1 MICVSIGRGRHRH
14 MMAEHR
20 HLVEQGAG
28 LVELRLDYLRS
39 KINLP
44 RLLENR
50 PSPVVIT
57 IRREQ
62 DGGMYAGTEEQRTVL
77 LRTAI
82 AAGVDYVDLE
92 EDVASKI
99 PRFGKTKRIVSYH
112 DFRKTPDDLDA
123 IHARLAAQDADVVK
137 LATMA
142 NHPCDNLRM
151 LELVARSPIPTV
163 GMCMGDIG
171 VPSRILTGRFGAPF
185 TFATFNSERALAPG
199 QLSFEEMREIY
210 NYDEIGPD
218 TEVYGVIGDPI
229 GHSLSPLIHNRAFR
243 QLKLNKV
250 YVPFRVPPES
260 LSAFLAEARSFG
272 LRGLS
277 VTIPHKEAVLPY
289 LQQRHESVLGIHAAN
304 TIMFDGTEL
313 VGINTDY
320 QAALE
325 SLEKAVAE
333 IEEHSGIAGCTALVL
348 GSGGAAKAVAY
359 GLKKRGADV
368 QISSRTAENGERL
381 AQYLDCAAC
390 PWDRRGSVQADI
402 VVNCTPLG
410 MHPKVNDSAMEK
422 SWLRPGAVVFDTVY
436 NPENTLLIKD
446 AASRG
451 CYTVTGVDMFVRQA
465 ALQFQLFTGE
475 EAPVDV
481 MRDTLKRATSAVK
494 HGGNNSAGENK

>member
-20 HLVEQGAG
+20 HLVEQGAS
-28 LVELRLDYLRS
+28 LVELRLDYIRS
-39 KINLP
+39 KINLQ

-62 DGGMYAGTEEQRTVL
+62 DGGMFTGSEEQRMVL

-82 AAGVDYVDLE
+82 AAGVEYVDLE
-92 EDVASKI
+92 EEAAAKI
-99 PRFGKTKRIVSYH
+99 PRFGKTKRIVSFH
-112 DFRKTPDDLDA
+112 DFRKTPDDLDE
-123 IHARLAAQDADVVK
+123 IHSRLAALDADVVK

-185 TFATFNSERALAPG
+185 TYATFNSERALAPG
-199 QLSFEEMREIY
+199 QLSFQEMRDVY
-210 NYDEIGPD
+210 HYDNID
-218 TEVYGVIGDPI
+218 ATTEVYGVIGDPI

-243 QLKLNKV
+243 ELKLNKV

-260 LSAFLAEARSFG
+260 LPAFLAEARSFG
-272 LRGLS
+272 LCGLS

-289 LQQRHESVLGIHAAN
+289 LQQRHESVTGIHAAN
-304 TIMFDGTEL
+304 TIVFDGTEL
-313 VGINTDY
+313 VGYNTDY
-320 QAALE
+320 QAAMD
-325 SLEKAVAE
+325 SLEAAVAG
-333 IEEHSGIAGCTALVL
+333 IEDHPGISGCTALVL

-368 QISSRTAENGERL
+368 QVTSRTTEHAERL
-381 AQYLDCAAC
+381 AEYLDCGGC
-390 PWDRRGSVQADI
+390 SWDRRSTIQADV

-410 MHPKVNDSAMEK
+410 MHPKVNQTPMEK

-446 AASRG
+446 ARSRG
-451 CYTVTGVDMFVRQA
+451 CYTVTGVDMFIRQA
-465 ALQFQLFTGE
+465 ALQFELFTKKP
-475 EAPVDV
+475 APVEL
-481 MRDTLKRATSAVK
+481 MRETLKHATSAVK
-494 HGGNNSAGENK
+494 YDNNNS